1 MNLRLYNIQYK
12 IPKSGEEGETT
23 VLGVNSDDIVN
34 SINNTPYFKNN
45 KLWIFPTTVR
55 EIETVMFISD
65 QSLELILRSPR
76 TKDFLLEMNR
86 RDGRKKELEQK
97 LQNEIKGRNL
107 KWISKMVGGNE

>member
-34 SINNTPYFKNN
+34 SINNTSYFKNN
-45 KLWIFPTTVR
+45 KLWIFPTVLR
-55 EIETVMFISD
+55 EVETVKFISD

-76 TKDFLLEMNR
+76 TKQFLLEMNR
-86 RDGRKKELEQK
+86 KDGKKLREDLET
-97 LQNEIKGRNL
+97 QNERKRDY
-107 KWISKMVGGNE
+107 KWISNMVKEDG